1 MSSGLVK
8 EPEEGAMQ
16 ELVIG
21 KELESNLDFKL
32 PLDSAGQ
39 TFAILGIRGAGKS
52 TTAAV
57 MAEEMCKAS
66 LPWIAL
72 DPVGTWWGM
81 RATAD
86 GKPSHFPVVVLG
98 GLKGDLPIEKD
109 SGRKIAEALISER
122 VFAVVDLSQE
132 SKATWRKFVTEF
144 SLALMEMNPDTPRHI
159 FIEEAPE
166 FCPQRTKVAITAQ
179 CKEAV
184 ERLIRLGRNRGYGAT
199 LISQRPATV
208 DKDVLSQCENLFVL
222 RTVGAHDRKALKE
235 WLGEKQV
242 GDESF
247 LGKLDSLAD
256 GEGFFWSPAWQRV
269 FYRIK
274 VRQRMTYHP
283 GATRKVGVIA
293 KAVAMSD
300 VAGFVEKVRRQ
311 LTRKSVPVAKK
322 DAPQMTLYEGHPSM
336 NAGTAI
342 PSVVNEP
349 AFVALAKDNK
359 RLELENAELKKT
371 LSTLNEKIR
380 FCESRLSVFEGKFSA
395 VEKLKGFFAPEYRAL
410 KALFEDVQID
420 HGSNGSGNPIVYMPW
435 LEKAGGG
442 TRRKMLEVVLER
454 KELTRAQL
462 STLSGCSIRSSGFK
476 NNLSW
481 MRVNRLV
488 DTEGEVVKLMPV

>member
-1 MSSGLVK
+1 
-8 EPEEGAMQ
+8 MQ
-16 ELVIG
+16 ELMIG
-21 KELESNLDFKL
+21 KEVDSNVDFTL

-57 MAEEMCKAS
+57 MAEEMCKAK
-66 LPWIAL
+66 LPWVAL
-72 DPVGTWWGM
+72 DPVGTWWGL
-81 RATAD
+81 RANAD
-86 GKPSHFPVVVLG
+86 GKPSDFPVVVLG
-98 GLKGDLPIEKD
+98 GPKGDLPIERD

-122 VFAVVDLSQE
+122 VFAVIDLSQE
-132 SKATWRKFVTEF
+132 SKRTWRRFVTDF
-144 SLALMEMNPDTPRHI
+144 SLALMEMNPAEPRHI

-166 FCPQRTKVAITAQ
+166 FVPQRTKVAITAE

-184 ERLIRLGRNRGYGAT
+184 ERLVRLGRNRGYGAT

-208 DKDVLSQCENLFVL
+208 DKDVLSQCENLIVL
-222 RTVGAHDRKALKE
+222 RTTGAHDRKALKE

-242 GDESF
+242 SDHEDF
-247 LGKLDSLAD
+247 LGQLGSFAD
-256 GEGFFWSPAWQRV
+256 GEGFFWSPAWIRA
-269 FYRIK
+269 FKHIK
-274 VRQRMTYHP
+274 VRQRSSYHP

-300 VAGFVEKVRRQ
+300 VASFVEKVKRQ

-322 DAPQMTLYEGHPSM
+322 DVTQMTLYEGHPSI
-336 NAGTAI
+336 NAGTTTS
-342 PSVVNEP
+342 SVVNDP
-349 AFVALAKDNK
+349 TFMALAKDHK
-359 RLELENAELKKT
+359 QLELENTDLKKA
-371 LSTLNEKIR
+371 LSGATERILR
-380 FCESRLSVFEGKFSA
+380 YESRLATFESKFSA

-410 KALFEDVQID
+410 KALFEDIQID
-420 HGSNGSGNPIVYMPW
+420 HGSNGSGNPAVYLPW
-435 LEKAGGG
+435 IEKAGGG

-488 DTEGEVVKLMPV
+488 DTEGEVVKLMSV